1 MMGLEIV
8 TLLAA
13 ALAVTSADNYG
24 IIDGGKAE
32 KGEVPW
38 IVSLRSFSVIGKEAL
53 FRLTHFM
60 KSY

>member
-1 MMGLEIV
+1 MVQEIV
-8 TLLAA
+8 TILAA

-38 IVSLRSFSVIGKEAL
+38 IVSLRSFSVIGKKAL
-53 FRLTHFM
+53 FCFAYFM
-60 KSY
+60 KGY